1 MLTNLL
7 SKPIKNLE
15 LQILDD
21 LIDSAKREAKVISN
35 LSQAKFDE
43 LDATMIFDSALAAII
58 EYNAM
63 VAGYVSGL
71 TQERIDLL
79 EFHVTNARNFLSSI
93 QDNLSII
100 NTKVPKLGQIGDLYE
115 F

>member
-1 MLTNLL
+1 MLSNLL
-7 SKPIKNLE
+7 SKPVRNLE
-15 LQILDD
+15 QQILDD

-58 EYNAM
+58 EYNA
-63 VAGYVSGL
+63 VIAGYISGL
-71 TQERIDLL
+71 TEERINLL
-79 EFHVTNARNFLSSI
+79 EFNVTNARKFLSSI
-93 QDNLSII
+93 QDNVLLT
-100 NTKVPKLGQIGDLYE
+100 NTKVAKIGQIGDLYE